1 LLVPLDALERRLPK
15 LAGYVDRDVIVVC
28 RAGARS
34 TSAGAILRRAGFQRV
49 INLQGGMLAW
59 TEAGFPV
66 QR

>member
-15 LAGYVDRDVIVVC
+15 LAGYVDRDLVVIC

-34 TSAGAILRRAGFQRV
+34 ASAGAILRRAGFQRV
-49 INLQGGMLAW
+49 INLEGGMLAW
-59 TEAGFPV
+59 VEAGLPV